1 MASLVPPGESRVS
14 PHLEVPFA
22 MEGDIVTDSGCGQ
35 LGVGGHTIPPL
46 PEYRRVD
53 SVSPIGHSSV
63 SPGPVPFNRLESV
76 RKAVQ
81 RLRRAWR
88 GEAVLG
94 GGRPLPGSRKAPL
107 QPPDVGTDAGT
118 GLDQTRLT
126 AARRTHIPLRTSGLH
141 SGLCWSQTGREA
153 VDKQNV
159 EKKLQEKCS

>member
-35 LGVGGHTIPPL
+35 LGVGGHTIPPF

-88 GEAVLG
+88 GD
-94 GGRPLPGSRKAPL
+94 GRAGRGASTAREQEGSPA
-107 QPPDVGTDAGT
+107 
-118 GLDQTRLT
+118 
-126 AARRTHIPLRTSGLH
+126 AARRGDRRWDGPGPDTPH
-141 SGLCWSQTGREA
+141 SCQEDPHPAEDFWASQWALLVANWKRGCR
-153 VDKQNV
+153 
-159 EKKLQEKCS
+159 